1 MSHTYQYHLNSKYV
15 CMAIKNNNNLQH
27 YFPEVETY
35 NCEFREADRIAS
47 IFYKWKLKYNLN
59 NLEFDI
65 LEVWYYGIDLITK
78 KNTWKII
85 LDYDDRVIGSFYN
98 KKSPH
103 RLLFR
108 FIVRRKFSKYEII
121 EM

>member
-1 MSHTYQYHLNSKYV
+1 MSHTLSIPLEFQI
-15 CMAIKNNNNLQH
+15 CMHSNKKQQQPQH

-98 KKSPH
+98 KKSFH

-121 EM
+121 EV